1 LAEQLAVRILQ
12 PLGLGGT
19 TFPTLPQ
26 LPAPAPT
33 PYGVDM
39 GSGVISEYPLISPT
53 SLAGA
58 GAMTSTL
65 AVLLTWG
72 DELGSGSLVGPTLH
86 ELRRTRSRA
95 VTNGPEYARYGLG
108 IGEIDGW
115 WGHTGSALGFQAA
128 AFYDPRTGTVIAAI
142 VNASPLDDT
151 PRYPDDED
159 RLDPNIA
166 EEIFIELE
174 KVASA

>member
-1 LAEQLAVRILQ
+1 MVSTLDDLAVWAEA
-12 PLGLGGT
+12 LGTGRLLTPAQQSIRLSHARVVTDG
-19 TFPTLPQ
+19 PTYDR
-26 LPAPAPT
+26 
-33 PYGVDM
+33 YGV
-39 GSGVISEYPLISPT
+39 
-53 SLAGA
+53 
-58 GAMTSTL
+58 
-65 AVLLTWG
+65 
-72 DELGSGSLVGPTLH
+72 
-86 ELRRTRSRA
+86 
-95 VTNGPEYARYGLG
+95 G